1 MYINKSSLTSQVKKM
16 IDEPVSVIIPTW
28 NSLPEFEIC
37 LKWLKKSVPRNV
49 LDEIIVIDRY
59 SNDGTVEVAKK
70 YGCVLHQSNSIL
82 GKARMEGIQLVKNK
96 IILFVDSDILLSPK
110 WFERIQKYWDEKTG
124 MLCGRTIDDSNKLG
138 KMLVW
143 KMNRD
148 LHGKPKLLKKG
159 IRGKT
164 HNTFIRK
171 ELVIDCDI
179 SYLSAWEDWMLTQS
193 VLEKGYLAKDV
204 PVPCIHLT
212 SHTLGKFGDYRQE
225 WNVKGMLRTVGIRP
239 YSMGFLMYPLM
250 EGFLSTFHFKD
261 LFYLKWGIREFNGGI
276 RGLLKC
282 KNVDFKREK
291 K

>member
-1 MYINKSSLTSQVKKM
+1 MPLVHILVEISAREEVSQEEKCFRSLTSQVKKM

-138 KMLVW
+138 KMLVYLPNFFSVSAIFSLVFTTVSGFSEMLSIPHST
-143 KMNRD
+143 KNSANS
-148 LHGKPKLLKKG
+148 GKSDG
-159 IRGKT
+159 
-164 HNTFIRK
+164 
-171 ELVIDCDI
+171 
-179 SYLSAWEDWMLTQS
+179 A
-193 VLEKGYLAKDV
+193 
-204 PVPCIHLT
+204 
-212 SHTLGKFGDYRQE
+212 
-225 WNVKGMLRTVGIRP
+225 
-239 YSMGFLMYPLM
+239 
-250 EGFLSTFHFKD
+250 
-261 LFYLKWGIREFNGGI
+261 
-276 RGLLKC
+276 
-282 KNVDFKREK
+282 
-291 K
+291 